1 MLALPG
7 YILTETL
14 DEGDE
19 NLIYRAIQ
27 RVDETSVIIK
37 ILKAEYP
44 TLEELS
50 RLRHEYQVLQE
61 LIDVE
66 GVIRPLG
73 LENYQNRLAL
83 VLEDFSGISLQRFI
97 NEQQLSL
104 KNFLFIAIQLASVLA
119 NIHDKQ
125 IIHKDIKPHNIIINT
140 KTLKIKLIDFSIAS
154 YLVKESQAA
163 SKSDVLEGSL
173 AYMSP
178 EQTRRINR
186 SVDHRTDFYSLGVTF
201 YQMLTGL
208 LPFNCNDSLELI
220 HAHIAKIPPA
230 PHEIQP
236 DIPPVVSDIIM
247 KLLAKNAEDRY
258 QNALGLKADLDICLK
273 QLESNGKIENFTIG
287 QLDLYSQLIINPKL
301 YGRDKEVNTLL
312 NTFQRVSSGK
322 TEIILVAGYSGIGK
336 STLVHEFSKSIRQ
349 RGGYFIYGKFDQ
361 LKRNIPYASLI
372 QAFQELIRQL
382 LTEDAESLK
391 KWKSQLLAAL
401 GYNGQVI
408 IDVIPEVERIIGSQP
423 AVPELGVWASQNRFN
438 RVFQQFLDVFTKPEH
453 PLVLFLDD
461 LQWADSAS
469 LNLIEL
475 IVTNIDSKYLLL
487 IGAYRDNEVDATHP
501 LISTLDKIQQ
511 ARISI
516 NKITLRTLNID
527 SVYQLIADT
536 LHSSISQ
543 IKPLAD
549 LIFHKTQGNPFF
561 LTQLLK
567 FLYEEKIL
575 VFNFSTGTWQWN
587 IAGLEDIN
595 IADNVVELMVAKIKR
610 LSQQTINVLK
620 LAACIGNKFT
630 LAILATV
637 NKKSPLETAKDL
649 EEALEAGLVLPLDSN
664 SKDLATTYR
673 FLHDRVQQ
681 ASYSLIPDSQKKQ
694 IHFQIGQLLLQ
705 NTTAE
710 ERKEK
715 IFTLV
720 DQLNY
725 GIDLLTLET
734 EKHQLSE
741 LNLLAGQKAK
751 AATAYQSAIRYL
763 QIGLQLLTDTSWG
776 QEYELTLALHQ
787 EAAEVAFLGGDFQQM
802 EKYIELVLQH
812 ARTQLDKVKV
822 YELKIKTCEVQ
833 RKLLEAVKLGLQIL
847 DMLGVKLSEFPTLA
861 DIQQALAKTKSYL
874 ATKTIED
881 LQNLSLTI
889 DANKLAALRLIVCLV
904 PATFQSAPTLFPLM
918 VCEQVNLSVQCGN
931 GKFLA
936 SALADYAIVLNALL
950 QDIEA
955 SYKFGQLAL
964 NLLTQLDAR
973 EVKSQTLFKVSAF
986 TIHWKHHVRES
997 LALLQQAYHSGLEN
1011 GDLPHAGY
1019 AASHKCQYA
1028 YWSGLELKSL
1038 EEEMAAYSKA
1048 IAQIN
1053 QETALKLH
1061 QIFHQAVLHL
1071 TRPVK
1076 NPCLLVGEAY
1086 NEEQF
1091 LPIHLQANERPAACY
1106 VFLNKLI
1113 LCYLF
1118 GEFALAVENAV
1129 RAEQYLDGIQGLFGV
1144 PIFYF
1149 YDSLAHLAIY
1159 PSLTNFQQEQVLI
1172 RVTNNQKSLQKF
1184 LENAGMNYQHKYQLV
1199 EAEKARVLGNIID
1212 AIEFYEQAIANSKA
1226 QEYIQEEALANEL
1239 AAKFYFC
1246 FGKEKIAKIYLID
1259 AYYGYI
1265 RWGATTKVKDL
1276 EIRYPQILSRMQK
1289 SPIRNTEITLTQT
1302 TTRESSKALDLATV
1316 IKASQALS
1324 GEIVISQ
1331 LLTKL
1336 MKIMLENAGAQ
1347 KGFLILEKDGKL
1359 LIEAQATAEQQE
1371 VIVLQSTPVA
1381 TSQELPVFVINYV
1394 ARTQESFLCSCNQKT
1409 CEGIF
1414 ATDPYIVTYK
1424 PKSILCMPLIHQGK
1438 LTGILYLENNLT
1450 TEAFTP
1456 DRLEVLTLL
1465 SSQAA
1470 ISIDNAR
1477 LYSDLAAIN
1486 ASLEA
1491 KVQQRTQELEEKNIH
1506 LQKAE
1511 AAAQSAN
1518 RAKSEFLANMSHEL
1532 RTPLNG
1538 ILGYAQ
1544 ILKRDKNI
1552 TDLQKEGLN
1561 IIYQCGEHLLNLIN
1575 EVLDLSKIEAR
1586 KMELYPTTF
1595 KFSEFLEG
1603 IVEMCRIRAQQK
1615 GIYLVY
1621 KPADK
1626 LPKAVHADEKRLRQ
1640 VLINLLGNAVKFT
1653 EVGGVTFKVGYYHNK
1668 IRFQVEDTGVGMTPE
1683 QLKEIFLP
1691 FQQVGENK
1699 RKIEGTGLGL
1709 SISQK
1714 LVQMMGGEIE
1724 VTSTF
1729 GQGSIFFFDLDLPE
1743 VKEFDDSTKVAAQ
1756 NIIGYQGQKRTII
1769 VADDRCENRS
1779 ILVKMLAPLGFEIIE
1794 AVDGQDCL
1802 DKAAQF
1808 QPDCILMDL
1817 MMPKISGWEAT
1828 RRIRRSPAL
1837 QNIVVL
1843 GTSASVFDFD
1853 QQKSKEAGCNDFLPK
1868 PIKISELLAKLQT
1881 HLQLEWIYENPE
1893 KATSSSPAPEDF
1905 VFPPPAEMTL
1915 LMNLAM
1921 KGDLTE
1927 IVEQAA
1933 RLEKLDV
1940 KYVPFARELHQLAKQ
1955 FQVKKIR
1962 ELLKKGN

>member
-1 MLALPG
+1 MG
-7 YILTETL
+7 
-14 DEGDE
+14 
-19 NLIYRAIQ
+19 
-27 RVDETSVIIK
+27 
-37 ILKAEYP
+37 
-44 TLEELS
+44 
-50 RLRHEYQVLQE
+50 
-61 LIDVE
+61 
-66 GVIRPLG
+66 
-73 LENYQNRLAL
+73 
-83 VLEDFSGISLQRFI
+83 
-97 NEQQLSL
+97 
-104 KNFLFIAIQLASVLA
+104 
-119 NIHDKQ
+119 
-125 IIHKDIKPHNIIINT
+125 
-140 KTLKIKLIDFSIAS
+140 
-154 YLVKESQAA
+154 
-163 SKSDVLEGSL
+163 
-173 AYMSP
+173 
-178 EQTRRINR
+178 
-186 SVDHRTDFYSLGVTF
+186 
-201 YQMLTGL
+201 
-208 LPFNCNDSLELI
+208 
-220 HAHIAKIPPA
+220 
-230 PHEIQP
+230 
-236 DIPPVVSDIIM
+236 
-247 KLLAKNAEDRY
+247 
-258 QNALGLKADLDICLK
+258 
-273 QLESNGKIENFTIG
+273 
-287 QLDLYSQLIINPKL
+287 
-301 YGRDKEVNTLL
+301 
-312 NTFQRVSSGK
+312 
-322 TEIILVAGYSGIGK
+322 
-336 STLVHEFSKSIRQ
+336 
-349 RGGYFIYGKFDQ
+349 
-361 LKRNIPYASLI
+361 
-372 QAFQELIRQL
+372 
-382 LTEDAESLK
+382 
-391 KWKSQLLAAL
+391 
-401 GYNGQVI
+401 
-408 IDVIPEVERIIGSQP
+408 
-423 AVPELGVWASQNRFN
+423 SQNRFH

-487 IGAYRDNEVDATHP
+487 IGAYRDNEIDVTHP

-763 QIGLQLLTDTSWG
+763 QVGLQLLTDTSWG

-889 DANKLAALRLIVCLV
+889 DANKLAALRLIVSLV
-904 PATFQSAPTLFPLM
+904 PATFQSAPALFPLM

-1028 YWSGLELKSL
+1028 YWSGLDLKSL

-1129 RAEQYLDGIQGLFGV
+1129 RAEQYLDGIQGFFGV

-1172 RVTNNQKSLQKF
+1172 RVTKNQKNLQKF

-1276 EIRYPQILSRMQK
+1276 EIRYPQILSLMQK
-1289 SPIRNTEITLTQT
+1289 SPIRNTEITITQT

-1347 KGFLILEKDGKL
+1347 KVFLILEKDGKL

-1544 ILKRDKNI
+1544 ILKRDNNI

-1603 IVEMCRIRAQQK
+1603 IVEMCRISAQQK

-1626 LPKAVHADEKRLRQ
+1626 LPKAVHADEKRLRK

-1699 RKIEGTGLGL
+1699 RKIEGTVLGL

-1769 VADDRCENRS
+1769 VANDHCENRS

-1817 MMPKISGWEAT
+1817 MMPKISVWEAT